1 MTFYMIFLIFYV
13 GADWVSAWAV
23 LPNALSPAGTN
34 HYEPWNLWRL
44 LLLRIWEGGR
54 KTNISVIFNWR
65 LQTPDNILQS
75 KIHCIQ
81 IASASSLPLFAM
93 ASKNI
98 SEEDSEPLA
107 WPMWMFPYQTQCAT
121 IQQISVWAQQSPK
134 KYLEVLH
141 RMVDLKCSGG
151 QVNRQVTG
159 WRGRFGWC
167 FLSLPGFTRKIT
179 GCTWC
184 AKPPDIRERAE
195 RAQSWRTRSCS
206 EIYTCIAYCMY
217 IPVCLKIG
225 ERFSGTILQRDH
237 QLLLGKSSRSDQM
250 SQVFQQ
256 YQQQNF

>member
-1 MTFYMIFLIFYV
+1 MIYHTIETKYISSILKKTIFHTWHPENLELFPNTRISMKYYGYLWIQSKMTFYIIYLIFYV
-13 GADWVSAWAV
+13 GADWVSARAV

-34 HYEPWNLWRL
+34 HYQPWNLWRL

-54 KTNISVIFNWR
+54 KTNISVIFNWW

-134 KYLEVLH
+134 KYLEV
-141 RMVDLKCSGG
+141 
-151 QVNRQVTG
+151 
-159 WRGRFGWC
+159 F
-167 FLSLPGFTRKIT
+167 
-179 GCTWC
+179 
-184 AKPPDIRERAE
+184 RE
-195 RAQSWRTRSCS
+195 W
-206 EIYTCIAYCMY
+206 
-217 IPVCLKIG
+217 
-225 ERFSGTILQRDH
+225 
-237 QLLLGKSSRSDQM
+237 
-250 SQVFQQ
+250 
-256 YQQQNF
+256 